1 MLVGHDPFI
10 STEIDRLLG
19 RQIAQHSFINV
30 DDLILLEDHGSGE
43 HCLIG
48 KVHRVALDR
57 HFPVSEWLRLHE
69 PRDAVL
75 NLVHLFMGLQTG
87 HSEAIAHARAS
98 SDLFGHTI
106 DAAELGT
113 QVNQAIS
120 VLHHNEW
127 LMQIS
132 DLLLVHILQVLSD
145 ADLLPIVVKHLFDG
159 VSGEVY
165 ILDDVGTHVTPV
177 SDHR

>member
-1 MLVGHDPFI
+1 M
-10 STEIDRLLG
+10 
-19 RQIAQHSFINV
+19 
-30 DDLILLEDHGSGE
+30 
-43 HCLIG
+43 
-48 KVHRVALDR
+48 
-57 HFPVSEWLRLHE
+57 
-69 PRDAVL
+69 
-75 NLVHLFMGLQTG
+75 
-87 HSEAIAHARAS
+87 
-98 SDLFGHTI
+98 
-106 DAAELGT
+106 
-113 QVNQAIS
+113 NQAIS